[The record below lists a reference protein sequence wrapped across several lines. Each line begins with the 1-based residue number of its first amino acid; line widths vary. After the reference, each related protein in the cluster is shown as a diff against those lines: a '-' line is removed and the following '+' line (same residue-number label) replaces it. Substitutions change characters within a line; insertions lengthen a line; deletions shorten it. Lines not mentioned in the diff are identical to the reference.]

1 MKESNIW
8 LQVADIYS
16 GLECYDLVAA
26 VGDTI
31 TIKGWDTECNCN
43 IAWNPVKGDLLGAA
57 VHKNSVF
64 FSSSVT

>member
-1 MKESNIW
+1 MKERNIG

-31 TIKGWDTECNCN
+31 TIKGWDTECSCN
-43 IAWNPVKGDLLGAA
+43 IAWNPVKGD
-57 VHKNSVF
+57 
-64 FSSSVT
+64 

>member
-1 MKESNIW
+1 MNNVSYYG

-31 TIKGWDTECNCN
+31 TIKG
-43 IAWNPVKGDLLGAA
+43 
-57 VHKNSVF
+57 
-64 FSSSVT
+64 